1 MHNQPFSPDEL
12 FRQFHRGM
20 LDHNTLIS
28 QILLNLI
35 DLAETQKAHGLL
47 LEMITQELDGL
58 AQDIEAI
65 ANLLRMRRPSQT
77 DPTDDGDT
85 GSDDENPAASDEDDA
100 E

>member
-1 MHNQPFSPDEL
+1 MNNQPFSPDEL
-12 FRQFHRGM
+12 FRQFQRGM
-20 LDHNTLIS
+20 LDHHTLIS

-35 DLAETQKAHGLL
+35 DLSETQKAHGLL

-77 DPTDDGDT
+77 ESTDDEDS
-85 GSDDENPAASDEDDA
+85 GSHGENPAESDEDGD

>member
-12 FRQFHRGM
+12 FRQFQRGM
-20 LDHNTLIS
+20 LDHHTLIS

-47 LEMITQELDGL
+47 LEMIIKELDGL
-58 AQDIEAI
+58 AQDIEAM

-77 DPTDDGDT
+77 DSADDEDT
-85 GSDDENPAASDEDDA
+85 GSDDNSPTESDEEDD